1 MTLLDIFTS
10 APRRAGAALHRLPPR
25 AGVALLMLAAALTP
39 PGARAADPGAP
50 GAEPP
55 AFAPVNPAPGA
66 QDMMPAASWLT
77 SVERN
82 LSIAVLG
89 FGIVVLLIQ
98 FVTLR
103 GITASNPELVIRA
116 YAVTLIVVCTL
127 FLVSAG
133 LSANQIA
140 PGIGLFGTIAGYL
153 LGRAGRSGGEGSDK
167 S

>member
-1 MTLLDIFTS
+1 MTAQPVHLGETG
-10 APRRAGAALHRLPPR
+10 RRVMLALAALLVL
-25 AGVALLMLAAALTP
+25 AWTALACTALAPA
-39 PGARAADPGAP
+39 ARAADVAGA
-50 GAEPP
+50 ADAP
-55 AFAPVNPAPGA
+55 AYATANPAP
-66 QDMMPAASWLT
+66 DMVDRMPAQSWLT
-77 SVERN
+77 NVERN

-89 FGIVVLLIQ
+89 FGVVVLLIQ

-103 GITASNPELVIRA
+103 GVTASNPDLVIRA

-153 LGRAGRSGGEGSDK
+153 LGRAGRAGGEGDK